1 MTTDRTIWYLIQYH
15 RKKQRARMIDKAW
28 ISGFA
33 IAGSVLPDA
42 RFDIKLGG
50 INGSEDIWLKADD
63 KTCTYITE
71 TLLAD
76 VEKWKQRAFWWASG
90 IGTNELLPHEDY
102 LQKNWINHSVML
114 VQKQNIGWFAEN
126 DIEIIY

>member
-1 MTTDRTIWYLIQYH
+1 
-15 RKKQRARMIDKAW
+15 MIDRAW
-28 ISGFA
+28 VSGFA
-33 IAGSVLPDA
+33 FAGSILPDA

-50 INGSEDIWLKADD
+50 INGSEDIWLRADE
-63 KTCTYITE
+63 KTSEYITE

-76 VEKWKQRAFWWASG
+76 VEKWSQRAIDWASSEG
-90 IGTNELLPHEDY
+90 VNELLPHEDH
-102 LQKNWINHSVML
+102 LQKNWLNHSVML